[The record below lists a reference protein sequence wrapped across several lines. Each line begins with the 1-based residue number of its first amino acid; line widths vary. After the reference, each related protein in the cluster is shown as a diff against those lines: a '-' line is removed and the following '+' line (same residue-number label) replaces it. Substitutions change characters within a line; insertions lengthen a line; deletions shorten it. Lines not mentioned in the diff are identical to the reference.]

1 MNALDLFS
9 CIGGHSIGLA
19 AAGIATVAFCEK
31 DEWRRGI
38 LARHFPGAIIYDDIY
53 ATPAVPADIYVGGP
67 PCQGTSV
74 SAAIH
79 GTRDG
84 RTLWPAMLR
93 VVSEGSPAWIVVEQ
107 PPGNARWESSVQ
119 GSLED
124 IGYRVSWND
133 VEASSFGLLCRRRRR
148 YAIASRDGARLEI
161 ARQSLASQIA
171 TSERASAQRNT
182 RRLPVPRDLRV
193 GHGVPAGV
201 VGITSERSERVRRIR
216 AIGDS
221 NPPVMMEAI
230 GRAIVAASMVSSAD
244 RGGGK

>member
-19 AAGIATVAFCEK
+19 AAGIQTAAFCEK

-38 LARHFPGAIIYDDIY
+38 IARHFPGATIYDDIH
-53 ATPAVPADIYVGGP
+53 ATPAISADIYVGGP

-74 SAAIH
+74 GAAIQ

-93 VVSEGSPAWIVVEQ
+93 VVSEGSPAWVVVEQ
-107 PPGNARWESSVQ
+107 PPGNARWENSVQ

-124 IGYRVSWND
+124 IGYRVSWHV

-148 YAIASRDGARLEI
+148 YAIACRDGARLEI
-161 ARQSLASQIA
+161 AGQSLASQIA
-171 TSERASAQRNT
+171 AAERASVERNS
-182 RRLPVPRDLRV
+182 RRLPVPRDMRV
-193 GHGVPAGV
+193 GDGVPAGV
-201 VGITSERSERVRRIR
+201 VGITSETSERVRRIR

-221 NPPVMMEAI
+221 NPPIMMEAI
-230 GRAIVAASMVSSAD
+230 GRAIVRAAA
-244 RGGGK
+244 

>member
-1 MNALDLFS
+1 MRALDLFS

-19 AAGIATVAFCEK
+19 AAGIETAAFCEK

-38 LARHFPGAIIYDDIY
+38 IARHFPGATIYDDVY
-53 ATPAVPADIYVGGP
+53 TTPAIAADLYVGGP

-74 SAAIH
+74 GAAIH

-84 RTLWPAMLR
+84 RTMWPAMLR
-93 VVSEGSPAWIVVEQ
+93 IVSEGTPEWVVVEQ
-107 PPGNARWESSVQ
+107 PPGNAKWEGSVQ
-119 GSLED
+119 GSLEAL
-124 IGYRVSWND
+124 GYRVSWSS

-148 YAIASRDGARLEI
+148 YALASRDGARLEV

-171 TSERASAQRNT
+171 AAEWASTQRNT
-182 RRLPVPRDLRV
+182 RRLPVPRDMRV

-201 VGITSERSERVRRIR
+201 VGITAERSERVRRIR

-230 GRAIVAASMVSSAD
+230 GRAIMSTLTSTQPL
-244 RGGGK
+244 

>member
-19 AAGIATVAFCEK
+19 AAGIETVAFCEK

-53 ATPAVPADIYVGGP
+53 ATPAIQADIYVGGP

-74 SAAIH
+74 GAAIF

-84 RTLWPAMLR
+84 RTLWPEMLR
-93 VVSEGSPAWIVVEQ
+93 IVSEGSPEWVVVEK
-107 PPGNARWESSVQ
+107 PPGNARWENSVQ
-119 GSLED
+119 GGLEA
-124 IGYRVSWND
+124 IGYRVSWHD
-133 VEASSFGLLCRRRRR
+133 IEASSFGLLCRRRRR
-148 YAIASRDGARLEI
+148 YAIACGDGARLEI
-161 ARQSLASQIA
+161 AGRSLASQIA
-171 TSERASAQRNT
+171 AAERSAVERNA
-182 RRLPVPRDLRV
+182 RRLPVPRDMRV

-201 VGITSERSERVRRIR
+201 VGITAGTSERVRRIR

-230 GRAIVAASMVSSAD
+230 GRAIASTLSSHQSNTL
-244 RGGGK
+244 GE

>member
-1 MNALDLFS
+1 MKALDLFS

-19 AAGIATVAFCEK
+19 ASGIDTVAFCEK

-38 LARHFPGAIIYDDIY
+38 IARHFPGATIYDDVY
-53 ATPAVPADIYVGGP
+53 TTPAIAADIYVGGP

-74 SAAIH
+74 AASIQ

-93 VVSEGSPAWIVVEQ
+93 IVSEGSPAWVVVEQ

-119 GSLED
+119 GSLEVL
-124 IGYRVSWND
+124 GYRVSWND
-133 VEASSFGLLCRRRRR
+133 IEASSFGLLCRRRRR
-148 YAIASRDGARLEI
+148 YAVAGRDGARLEI

-171 TSERASAQRNT
+171 TAERTSAQRDA
-182 RRLPVPRDLRV
+182 RRLPVPRDMRV
-193 GHGVPAGV
+193 GDGVPAGV
-201 VGITSERSERVRRIR
+201 VGITSETSERVRRIR

-230 GRAIVAASMVSSAD
+230 GRALVEASA
-244 RGGGK
+244 